1 MRRSV
6 TRGPP
11 LTDRRRSYH
20 SLRGRQLSLI
30 GSARLSPP
38 ACSVTDRFGK
48 VRGLFNVWFFNP
60 ERQLSS
66 NRNVSGGSKRPI
78 RRYARSRPKPAGH
91 DCGETFQ
98 LAATPSGRG
107 ERPRRTEAR
116 TPARAGILPS
126 GEHLLGLSPQLRS
139 LRYGN
144 EPVLEAGS
152 SIECATGNGAVVC
165 DAQRIG
171 SALQRTDEQA
181 RIRY

>member
-91 DCGETFQ
+91 DCDETFQ
-98 LAATPSGRG
+98 LGATASGRG
-107 ERPRRTEAR
+107 ERHATQRTEPRLEPGSCPQVSTCWDLAR
-116 TPARAGILPS
+116 NCD
-126 GEHLLGLSPQLRS
+126 HF
-139 LRYGN
+139 
-144 EPVLEAGS
+144 
-152 SIECATGNGAVVC
+152 ATAMNPCSRPAVVSN
-165 DAQRIG
+165 ALPETAPLFAMP
-171 SALQRTDEQA
+171 SA
-181 RIRY
+181 